1 MYYYNT
7 TIQDCMQCKWAN
19 TKPIAF
25 GRSHKHL
32 SYHVILCSQVLISAS
47 TKVSKTEVPV
57 IELPIIIALSFQQC
71 PT

>member
-25 GRSHKHL
+25 GRSYKHL
-32 SYHVILCSQVLISAS
+32 SYHVILCSQVPISTS
-47 TKVSKTEVPV
+47 TKFIKTEVPV
-57 IELPIIIALSFQQC
+57 IALPIIMALSFQQ
-71 PT
+71 